1 MIGIF
6 ISLAIFFI
14 VLCVYLYHIIFK
26 EEPHEKITK
35 TATSIM
41 FFSTAIVSVVLTDN
55 YTSTALFLCAGLFLS
70 IFGDFFLIKKI
81 KIKRSFI
88 IGVGFFFAA
97 QVCYIISFSLLV
109 PISWLDILL
118 FIGIEGSALLIYKLM
133 GFDAKNLK
141 IPLLLYSS
149 VLSFM
154 AVKAVSL
161 VFARPYGIYH
171 GITVAMGAL
180 LFLFS
185 DCILAHSILTG
196 GRTLRA
202 RLINLVSYYLGQIL
216 IAFSIYLIFMNY

>member
-1 MIGIF
+1 
-6 ISLAIFFI
+6 
-14 VLCVYLYHIIFK
+14 
-26 EEPHEKITK
+26 
-35 TATSIM
+35 
-41 FFSTAIVSVVLTDN
+41 
-55 YTSTALFLCAGLFLS
+55 
-70 IFGDFFLIKKI
+70 
-81 KIKRSFI
+81 
-88 IGVGFFFAA
+88 
-97 QVCYIISFSLLV
+97 
-109 PISWLDILL
+109 
-118 FIGIEGSALLIYKLM
+118 
-133 GFDAKNLK
+133 
-141 IPLLLYSS
+141 
-149 VLSFM
+149 M